1 VTFAA
6 PVETKSIRFRARSF
20 VAFTLTPEAPITDWL
35 EGLDHW
41 IANSPGYFNGRPVVL
56 DLNVLQPDAADIGLL
71 VAALAGRGIRVYAI
85 ELEGASLGLDL
96 PPLLAGAKEATA
108 EGLLGR
114 AARKARA
121 EELEA
126 AVEQGQALPLEAPAA
141 AILPAAVSANTAFQD
156 GNSGDVAP
164 DDHETDPALAGLEAI
179 RIEPATAEFAKAG
192 SGKAGSGKTRPNGAG
207 AAGSGQGAVQQPGE
221 PTAGTLMIKTP
232 IRSGQSVFHPHGD
245 VIVLGSVASGSEI
258 VAGGSIH
265 VYGTLRGRAIAGS
278 EGNISARIFCRRN
291 EAELLAVDGWY
302 TTAEEMEGVSRGKAV
317 QAFLENDALC
327 VMPLG

>member
-1 VTFAA
+1 MTFAA
-6 PVETKSIRFRARSF
+6 PLHNKSIRFRARSF
-20 VAFTLTPEAPITDWL
+20 VAFTLTPEAPIDDWL

-41 IANSPGYFNGRPVVL
+41 IGNSPGYFAGRPVVL
-56 DLNVLQPDAADIGLL
+56 DLNTLKPGPEEI
-71 VAALAGRGIRVYAI
+71 AALVGVLGSRGIRVYAI
-85 ELEGASLGLDL
+85 ELDGAELGPEL

-114 AARKARA
+114 AARKAKA
-121 EELEA
+121 EEITVETATVEDVQQGQVRAQQDELLKLDEA
-126 AVEQGQALPLEAPAA
+126 KPEALQPEPGRAVESPR
-141 AILPAAVSANTAFQD
+141 
-156 GNSGDVAP
+156 
-164 DDHETDPALAGLEAI
+164 HEP
-179 RIEPATAEFAKAG
+179 
-192 SGKAGSGKTRPNGAG
+192 S
-207 AAGSGQGAVQQPGE
+207 
-221 PTAGTLMIKTP
+221 AGTLMIKTP

-278 EGNISARIFCRRN
+278 EGNVSARIFCRKN

-317 QAFLENDALC
+317 QAFLDNDALC
-327 VMPLG
+327 VVPLG

>member
-1 VTFAA
+1 MTFAA
-6 PVETKSIRFRARSF
+6 PLHNKSIRFRARSF
-20 VAFTLTPEAPITDWL
+20 VAFTLTPEAPIADWL
-35 EGLDHW
+35 EGLDRW

-56 DLNVLQPDAADIGLL
+56 DLNVLQPGPEEL
-71 VAALAGRGIRVYAI
+71 AALVGVLGSRGIRVYAI
-85 ELEGASLGLDL
+85 ELEGAELGPEL

-126 AVEQGQALPLEAPAA
+126 AAGERVQAAQMTQLAPEAPQADVSPIEMSGDEPVDPELARLEA
-141 AILPAAVSANTAFQD
+141 V
-156 GNSGDVAP
+156 
-164 DDHETDPALAGLEAI
+164 
-179 RIEPATAEFAKAG
+179 RIEPAQ
-192 SGKAGSGKTRPNGAG
+192 
-207 AAGSGQGAVQQPGE
+207 AASAGQGAE
-221 PTAGTLMIKTP
+221 PAMPSAGTLMIKAP

-278 EGNISARIFCRRN
+278 EGNVSARIFCRKN

-317 QAFLENDALC
+317 QAFLDNDALC
-327 VMPLG
+327 VVPLG

>member
-1 VTFAA
+1 MTFAA
-6 PVETKSIRFRARSF
+6 PLQNKSIRFRARSF
-20 VAFTLTPEAPITDWL
+20 VAFTLTPEAPIDDWL

-41 IANSPGYFNGRPVVL
+41 IGNSPGYFAGRPVVL
-56 DLNVLQPDAADIGLL
+56 DLNTLKPGPEEI
-71 VAALAGRGIRVYAI
+71 AALVGTLARRGIRVYAI
-85 ELEGASLGLDL
+85 ELEGAELGPEL

-114 AARKARA
+114 AARKAKA
-121 EELEA
+121 EEITLETA
-126 AVEQGQALPLEAPAA
+126 AVEDVQPGQVRAPQDDLVKLDEAKPEAA
-141 AILPAAVSANTAFQD
+141 KP
-156 GNSGDVAP
+156 
-164 DDHETDPALAGLEAI
+164 
-179 RIEPATAEFAKAG
+179 EPARSGPAK
-192 SGKAGSGKTRPNGAG
+192 
-207 AAGSGQGAVQQPGE
+207 SGQDAEQARHE
-221 PTAGTLMIKTP
+221 PSAGTLMIKAP

-278 EGNISARIFCRRN
+278 EGNVSARIFCRKN

-317 QAFLENDALC
+317 QAFLDNDALC
-327 VMPLG
+327 VVPLG

>member
-1 VTFAA
+1 MTFAA
-6 PVETKSIRFRARSF
+6 PLHNKSIRFRARSF
-20 VAFTLTPEAPITDWL
+20 VAFTLTPEAPIDDWL

-41 IANSPGYFNGRPVVL
+41 IANSPGYFAGRPVVL
-56 DLNVLQPDAADIGLL
+56 DLNTLKPGPEEIEAL
-71 VAALAGRGIRVYAI
+71 VGTLARRGIRVYAI
-85 ELEGASLGLDL
+85 ELEVAELGPEL

-114 AARKARA
+114 AARKAKA
-121 EELEA
+121 EEIT
-126 AVEQGQALPLEAPAA
+126 VETATVEDVQPGQVRAPQDELAKLDAESTQATQLAA
-141 AILPAAVSANTAFQD
+141 A
-156 GNSGDVAP
+156 
-164 DDHETDPALAGLEAI
+164 
-179 RIEPATAEFAKAG
+179 KA
-192 SGKAGSGKTRPNGAG
+192 RP
-207 AAGSGQGAVQQPGE
+207 GQGAE
-221 PTAGTLMIKTP
+221 PARHEPAAGTLMIKAP

-278 EGNISARIFCRRN
+278 EGNISARIFCRKN

-317 QAFLENDALC
+317 QAFLDNDALC
-327 VMPLG
+327 VVPLG

>member
-1 VTFAA
+1 MTFAA
-6 PVETKSIRFRARSF
+6 PLQNKSIRFRARSF
-20 VAFTLTPEAPITDWL
+20 VAFTLTPEAPIADWL

-41 IANSPGYFNGRPVVL
+41 IANSPGYFAGRPVVL
-56 DLNVLQPDAADIGLL
+56 DLNMLQPGPEEI
-71 VAALAGRGIRVYAI
+71 AALVGTLARRGIRVYAI
-85 ELEGASLGLDL
+85 ELEGAELGPEL

-126 AVEQGQALPLEAPAA
+126 AAVEVAAAETPAEASVEAPRAD
-141 AILPAAVSANTAFQD
+141 ISEEEP
-156 GNSGDVAP
+156 
-164 DDHETDPALAGLEAI
+164 DPALAGLETI
-179 RIEPATAEFAKAG
+179 RVE
-192 SGKAGSGKTRPNGAG
+192 KTGA
-207 AAGSGQGAVQQPGE
+207 GQGAALARPE
-221 PTAGTLMIKTP
+221 PSAGTLMIKAP
-232 IRSGQSVFHPHGD
+232 IRSGQSIFHPHGD

-278 EGNISARIFCRRN
+278 EGNISARIFCRKN

-327 VMPLG
+327 VVPLG

>member
-1 VTFAA
+1 MTFAA
-6 PVETKSIRFRARSF
+6 PLHNKSIRFRARSF
-20 VAFTLTPEAPITDWL
+20 VAFTLTPEAPIADWL
-35 EGLDHW
+35 EGLDRW

-56 DLNVLQPDAADIGLL
+56 DLNILQPGPEEIGAL
-71 VAALAGRGIRVYAI
+71 VGVLGSRGIRVYAI
-85 ELEGASLGLDL
+85 ELEGAELGPEL

-121 EELEA
+121 EELEMTA
-126 AVEQGQALPLEAPAA
+126 AGEQVQVTQETIQAAASAEAPQIEMSGDEPVDPELARLEA
-141 AILPAAVSANTAFQD
+141 V
-156 GNSGDVAP
+156 
-164 DDHETDPALAGLEAI
+164 
-179 RIEPATAEFAKAG
+179 RIEPAQTEA
-192 SGKAGSGKTRPNGAG
+192 
-207 AAGSGQGAVQQPGE
+207 GQGAESVRTE
-221 PTAGTLMIKTP
+221 PSAGTLMIKAP

-278 EGNISARIFCRRN
+278 EGNISARIFCRKN

-317 QAFLENDALC
+317 QAFLDNDALC
-327 VMPLG
+327 VVPLG

>member
-1 VTFAA
+1 MTFAA
-6 PVETKSIRFRARSF
+6 PLHNKSIRFRARSF
-20 VAFTLTPEAPITDWL
+20 VAFTLTPEAPIADWL
-35 EGLDHW
+35 EGLDRW

-56 DLNVLQPDAADIGLL
+56 DLNLLQPGPEEIGAL
-71 VAALAGRGIRVYAI
+71 VGVLGSRGIRVYAI
-85 ELEGASLGLDL
+85 ELEGAELGPEL

-126 AVEQGQALPLEAPAA
+126 AAGEQVQAAEQTQPVAEAAPAEAPQIAMSADEPVDPELARLEAVRIAPAQA
-141 AILPAAVSANTAFQD
+141 ASA
-156 GNSGDVAP
+156 
-164 DDHETDPALAGLEAI
+164 
-179 RIEPATAEFAKAG
+179 
-192 SGKAGSGKTRPNGAG
+192 
-207 AAGSGQGAVQQPGE
+207 GQGAE
-221 PTAGTLMIKTP
+221 PALPSAGTLMIKAP

-278 EGNISARIFCRRN
+278 EGNISARIFCRKN

-302 TTAEEMEGVSRGKAV
+302 TTAEEMEGTSRGKAV
-317 QAFLENDALC
+317 QAFLDNDALC
-327 VMPLG
+327 VVPLG

>member
-1 VTFAA
+1 MTFAA
-6 PVETKSIRFRARSF
+6 PLEAKSIRFRARSF
-20 VAFTLTPEAPITDWL
+20 VAFTLTPEAPISDWL

-41 IANSPGYFNGRPVVL
+41 IGNSPGYFSGRPVVL
-56 DLNVLQPDAADIGLL
+56 DLNVLKPAVEDIALL
-71 VAALAGRGIRVYAI
+71 VAALGARGIRVYAI
-85 ELEGASLGLDL
+85 EMEGASLGPDL

-126 AVEQGQALPLEAPAA
+126 AAAEAPARA
-141 AILPAAVSANTAFQD
+141 EPSGQNAVHAEALQASKDEMA
-156 GNSGDVAP
+156 
-164 DDHETDPALAGLEAI
+164 DPALARLEAV
-179 RIEPATAEFAKAG
+179 RIEPARTAVARTEAA
-192 SGKAGSGKTRPNGAG
+192 TTD
-207 AAGSGQGAVQQPGE
+207 AAGTEAPRVGQGAVQMPPE
-221 PTAGTLMIKTP
+221 PAAGTLMIKAP

-278 EGNISARIFCRRN
+278 EGNISARIFCRKN

-327 VMPLG
+327 VLPLG

>member
-1 VTFAA
+1 MTFAA
-6 PVETKSIRFRARSF
+6 PLQNKSIRFRARSF
-20 VAFTLTPEAPITDWL
+20 VAFTLTPEAPIDDWL

-41 IANSPGYFNGRPVVL
+41 IGNSPGYFAGRPVVL
-56 DLNVLQPDAADIGLL
+56 DLNTLKPGPEEI
-71 VAALAGRGIRVYAI
+71 AALVGTLARRGIRVYAI
-85 ELEGASLGLDL
+85 ELEGAELGPEL

-114 AARKARA
+114 AARKAKA
-121 EELEA
+121 EEITLETA
-126 AVEQGQALPLEAPAA
+126 AVEDVQPGQVRAPQDDLVKLDEAKPEAA
-141 AILPAAVSANTAFQD
+141 KP
-156 GNSGDVAP
+156 
-164 DDHETDPALAGLEAI
+164 
-179 RIEPATAEFAKAG
+179 EPARSGLAK
-192 SGKAGSGKTRPNGAG
+192 
-207 AAGSGQGAVQQPGE
+207 SGQDAE
-221 PTAGTLMIKTP
+221 PARHEPSAGTLMIKAP

-278 EGNISARIFCRRN
+278 EGNVSARIFCRKN

-317 QAFLENDALC
+317 QAFLDNDALC
-327 VMPLG
+327 VVPLG

>member
-1 VTFAA
+1 MTFAA
-6 PVETKSIRFRARSF
+6 PLHNKSIRFRARSF
-20 VAFTLTPEAPITDWL
+20 VAFTLTPEAPIADWL

-56 DLNVLQPDAADIGLL
+56 DLNVLQPGPEEL
-71 VAALAGRGIRVYAI
+71 AALVGVLGSRGIRVYAI
-85 ELEGASLGLDL
+85 ELEGAELGPEL

-126 AVEQGQALPLEAPAA
+126 AAGERVQAAQMTQLAAEAPQAEVSPIEMSADEPVDPELARLEA
-141 AILPAAVSANTAFQD
+141 V
-156 GNSGDVAP
+156 
-164 DDHETDPALAGLEAI
+164 
-179 RIEPATAEFAKAG
+179 RIEPAQ
-192 SGKAGSGKTRPNGAG
+192 ND
-207 AAGSGQGAVQQPGE
+207 AAQSRSTNAGQGAAEMPAA
-221 PTAGTLMIKTP
+221 AGTLMIKAP

-278 EGNISARIFCRRN
+278 EGNISARIFCRKN

-317 QAFLENDALC
+317 QAFLDNDALC
-327 VMPLG
+327 VVPLG

>member
-1 VTFAA
+1 MTFAA
-6 PVETKSIRFRARSF
+6 PLQNKSIRFRARSF
-20 VAFTLTPEAPITDWL
+20 VAFTLTPEAPIADWL

-41 IANSPGYFNGRPVVL
+41 IANSPGYFAGRPVVL
-56 DLNVLQPDAADIGLL
+56 DLNILQPGPEEI
-71 VAALAGRGIRVYAI
+71 AALVGTLARRGIRVYAI
-85 ELEGASLGLDL
+85 ELEGAELGPEL
-96 PPLLAGAKEATA
+96 PPLLSGAKEATA

-126 AVEQGQALPLEAPAA
+126 AVAEERAHVAAEAVEAEAPQEAPAEA
-141 AILPAAVSANTAFQD
+141 LQGD
-156 GNSGDVAP
+156 MSGDEP
-164 DDHETDPALAGLEAI
+164 MDPELARLEAV
-179 RIEPATAEFAKAG
+179 RIEPAQTE
-192 SGKAGSGKTRPNGAG
+192 
-207 AAGSGQGAVQQPGE
+207 AAQSRSTNAGQGATRHE
-221 PTAGTLMIKTP
+221 PSAGTLMIKAP

-278 EGNISARIFCRRN
+278 EGNIAARIFCRKN

-317 QAFLENDALC
+317 QAFLDNDALC

>member
-1 VTFAA
+1 LNVTFAA
-6 PVETKSIRFRARSF
+6 PLHNKSIRFRARSF
-20 VAFTLTPEAPITDWL
+20 VAFTLTPEAPIADWL

-41 IANSPGYFNGRPVVL
+41 IANSPGYFNGRPVLL
-56 DLNVLQPDAADIGLL
+56 DLNTLQPGPEEI
-71 VAALAGRGIRVYAI
+71 AALVGVLGSRGIRVYAI
-85 ELEGASLGLDL
+85 ELEGAELGPEL

-121 EELEA
+121 EELEIAEERAHA
-126 AVEQGQALPLEAPAA
+126 AQETIQAAAPAEVLQAAGDEPVDPELARLEAVRIGPAQA
-141 AILPAAVSANTAFQD
+141 
-156 GNSGDVAP
+156 
-164 DDHETDPALAGLEAI
+164 
-179 RIEPATAEFAKAG
+179 EPEK
-192 SGKAGSGKTRPNGAG
+192 P
-207 AAGSGQGAVQQPGE
+207 GQGAVSAPS
-221 PTAGTLMIKTP
+221 AGTLMIKAP

-278 EGNISARIFCRRN
+278 EGNISARIFCRKN

-317 QAFLENDALC
+317 QAFLDNDALC
-327 VMPLG
+327 VVPLG

>member
-1 VTFAA
+1 MTFAA
-6 PVETKSIRFRARSF
+6 PLQNKSIRFRARSF
-20 VAFTLTPEAPITDWL
+20 VAFTLSPEAPIADWL

-41 IANSPGYFNGRPVVL
+41 IANSPGYFAGRPVVL
-56 DLNVLQPDAADIGLL
+56 DLNLLQPGPEEI
-71 VAALAGRGIRVYAI
+71 AALVGTLARRGIRVYAI
-85 ELEGASLGLDL
+85 ELEGAELGPEL

-126 AVEQGQALPLEAPAA
+126 AAGEQAQAARETQPAAEAAPAEVSPIEMSGDEPVDPELARLEA
-141 AILPAAVSANTAFQD
+141 V
-156 GNSGDVAP
+156 
-164 DDHETDPALAGLEAI
+164 
-179 RIEPATAEFAKAG
+179 RIEPAQAA
-192 SGKAGSGKTRPNGAG
+192 SAG
-207 AAGSGQGAVQQPGE
+207 AEPAQPS
-221 PTAGTLMIKTP
+221 AGTLMIKAP

-278 EGNISARIFCRRN
+278 EGNISARIFCRKN

-317 QAFLENDALC
+317 QAFLDNDALC
-327 VMPLG
+327 VVPLG